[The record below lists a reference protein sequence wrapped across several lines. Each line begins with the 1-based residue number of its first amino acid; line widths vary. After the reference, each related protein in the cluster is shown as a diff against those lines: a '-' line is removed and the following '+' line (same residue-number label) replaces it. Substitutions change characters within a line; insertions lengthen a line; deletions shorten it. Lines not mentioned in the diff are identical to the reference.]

1 MTLPTLA
8 KGATAIPR
16 QVFCFQYTGKCEPRN
31 AANYS
36 RWPEKMPLGHGNDV
50 IISDISQARTRL
62 NTGGVLRKAR
72 LLTQGAELR
81 HGKKCNFY

>member
-1 MTLPTLA
+1 MSLSVTSHKL
-8 KGATAIPR
+8 
-16 QVFCFQYTGKCEPRN
+16 
-31 AANYS
+31 
-36 RWPEKMPLGHGNDV
+36 
-50 IISDISQARTRL
+50 RTRL